1 MRQFVAAK
9 ALYRTEPVGKHQL
22 FYLLDGVD
30 RHIKRPHPQFVSLWR
45 CQFVANDEPS
55 SLPQHSAY
63 LTESN
68 VDIIPKI
75 DGLESG
81 NNIKHFIVERY
92 CRYICFVYF
101 RPLLCYRMVIY
112 FYRFLYTLG
121 RVIDTVNPALGTFQE
136 MGNIPPTT
144 ATDIE
149 NIFVALRFYTF
160 IDTPH
165 SHRVMPQVHSPKHHS
180 SPEVTLGLSCV
191 SDYSVKHTVISILFF
206 PIDKSHS
213 VYHPR
218 RT

>member
-55 SLPQHSAY
+55 SLPQHSVY

-81 NNIKHFIVERY
+81 NNIKHFVVERY

-101 RPLLCYRMVIY
+101 RPLLCYRAWRFTSIDFFTLSGFRVFPIILLNILLFQ
-112 FYRFLYTLG
+112 FY
-121 RVIDTVNPALGTFQE
+121 
-136 MGNIPPTT
+136 
-144 ATDIE
+144 
-149 NIFVALRFYTF
+149 
-160 IDTPH
+160 
-165 SHRVMPQVHSPKHHS
+165 
-180 SPEVTLGLSCV
+180 
-191 SDYSVKHTVISILFF
+191 FF
-206 PIDKSHS
+206 P
-213 VYHPR
+213 
-218 RT
+218 